1 MEFLFMLLSR
11 VYSAVL
17 LTVVTATPALAAPVI
32 VDNIQ
37 GYGFDEKRALVP
49 FQSLVFD
56 DATGKV
62 LARGDKSAVAAY
74 SKAEQIDGKGQ
85 TLLPGL
91 IDGHG
96 HVLGLGQNL
105 NQVDLRTSSSEAQA
119 VAQVLEEGG
128 SLAVEAGTGVG
139 KTYRMLQEAARRQ
152 ADGLDVVVDAGAACV
167 IQPGS
172 QALLL
177 PLKIISLLFVS
188 VSGIFFQHA
197 CFKHAQINRG
207 FFIRRQLIRALLTLQ
222 NSFNFGHIK

>member
-1 MEFLFMLLSR
+1 MLLSR

-37 GYGFDEKRALVP
+37 GYGFDEKRTLVP

-62 LARGDKSAVAAY
+62 LARGDATLAKNYPTAT
-74 SKAEQIDGKGQ
+74 KIDGQGK

-105 NQVDLRTSSSEAQA
+105 AQVDLRTSSSEAQA
-119 VAQVLEEGG
+119 VAKVAAFAKTQPQAQWILGRGWNQVLWPTQQFPSTTLLDEEIKDLK
-128 SLAVEAGTGVG
+128 S
-139 KTYRMLQEAARRQ
+139 
-152 ADGLDVVVDAGAACV
+152 
-167 IQPGS
+167 
-172 QALLL
+172 ALT
-177 PLKIISLLFVS
+177 KRVATD
-188 VSGIFFQHA
+188 Q
-197 CFKHAQINRG
+197 
-207 FFIRRQLIRALLTLQ
+207 
-222 NSFNFGHIK
+222 